1 MEVMN
6 IAAARAHIGAVI
18 RALKKVDNL
27 FKKYQ
32 RADTF
37 VALTAQ
43 QQANKMAEVTP
54 LAALANA
61 RYEAA
66 KAVFQSDVQEP
77 MPEEE

>member
-27 FKKYQ
+27 FKEYQ

-43 QQANKMAEVTP
+43 QQADKMAEVTP
-54 LAALANA
+54 LAVAANA

-66 KAVFQSDVQEP
+66 KAVFQADTPQP
-77 MPEEE
+77 MPEEK